1 MPWRETLLMDQ
12 RVQFIADY
20 QRDVFDVAELA
31 RRYGISRKT
40 AYKWIGRYAATGP
53 DGLRDRSRRPAHC
66 PHETPALIVAALLE
80 VRRHHP
86 SWGAKKLLNVVATRQ
101 PTWTLPARSTVC
113 DLLDRAGVIPTS
125 TRRTVPAHPGRP
137 LVPMTAP
144 NGTWTAD
151 FKGQFK
157 TRNGVY
163 CYPLT
168 IVDGFSRYLLACQGL
183 LSTAIVTARPVF
195 LRLFQEH
202 GLPAIIRT
210 DNGVPFA
217 TAALGR
223 LSTLS
228 VWWIRLGILPELIAP
243 ASPQQNGRHE
253 RMHRTLKAEATR
265 PPSGNLQAQQIRFNR
280 FRHEYNDDRPHEA
293 LNQETPASRYR
304 SSERALPRQF
314 APLEYPGHYE
324 VRLVSRNSGIR
335 WKKRWVCVTHTL
347 AGEYVGL
354 EEVGDGLWD
363 VYFGP
368 LKLGR
373 LDERRRQIEDHHG
386 RFVRKT
392 LSPMSPD

>member
-20 QRDVFDVAELA
+20 QRDVFDVADLA

-40 AYKWIGRYAATGP
+40 AYKWIDRYEAGGP
-53 DGLRDRSRRPAHC
+53 AGLVDRSRRPGRS
-66 PHETPALIVAALLE
+66 PHATPERIVVALLD

-86 SWGAKKLLNVVATRQ
+86 SWGAKKLLKVVATRQ

-113 DLLDRAGVIPTS
+113 DLLDRAGLITTS
-125 TRRTVPAHPGRP
+125 RRRPVPAHPGRS
-137 LVPMTAP
+137 LIPMTAP

-168 IVDGFSRYLLACQGL
+168 IVDGYSRYLLACHGL
-183 LSTAIVTARPVF
+183 LSTAIAGARPIF
-195 LRLFQEH
+195 LRLFQEY
-202 GLPAIIRT
+202 GLPGIIRT

-217 TAALGR
+217 TTALGR

-265 PPSGNLQAQQIRFNR
+265 PPSGTLRAQQVRFNR
-280 FRHEYNDDRPHEA
+280 FRQEYNYDRPHEA
-293 LNQETPASRYR
+293 LDQDTPAEHYLASPR
-304 SSERALPRQF
+304 ELPRHLP
-314 APLEYPGHYE
+314 PLEYPGHFE

-373 LDERRRQIEDHHG
+373 MDERRQQIEDHKG
-386 RFVRKT
+386 RFARKT

>member
-1 MPWRETLLMDQ
+1 MPWQETLLMDQ

-20 QRDVFDVAELA
+20 QRDLFDVADLA
-31 RRYGISRKT
+31 RRYGISRRT
-40 AYKWIGRYAATGP
+40 AYKWIDRYDDAGPTG
-53 DGLRDRSRRPAHC
+53 LVDRSRRPAHC
-66 PHETPALIVAALLE
+66 PHATPVAIVTALVELR
-80 VRRHHP
+80 RRHP
-86 SWGAKKLLNVVATRQ
+86 TWGAKKLRKVLGTRE

-113 DLLDRAGVIPTS
+113 DLLDRAGLVTSSRRRPTP
-125 TRRTVPAHPGRP
+125 THQGRP
-137 LVPMTAP
+137 LIAMTAA

-183 LSTAIVTARPVF
+183 LSTAIADARPIF
-195 LRLFQEH
+195 LRLFQEY
-202 GLPAIIRT
+202 GLPLIIRT

-217 TAALGR
+217 TTALGR

-265 PPSGNLQAQQIRFNR
+265 PPSANLQAQQVRFNR

-293 LNQETPASRYR
+293 LDQETPASWY
-304 SSERALPRQF
+304 PRRI
-314 APLEYPGHYE
+314 P
-324 VRLVSRNSGIR
+324 R
-335 WKKRWVCVTHTL
+335 TL
-347 AGEYVGL
+347 
-354 EEVGDGLWD
+354 
-363 VYFGP
+363 
-368 LKLGR
+368 
-373 LDERRRQIEDHHG
+373 
-386 RFVRKT
+386 
-392 LSPMSPD
+392 

>member
-1 MPWRETLLMDQ
+1 MDQ
-12 RVQFIADY
+12 RVQFIAEY
-20 QRDVFDVAELA
+20 QRAVFDIAELA

-40 AYKWIGRYAATGP
+40 AYKWIERYEIGGP
-53 DGLRDRSRRPAHC
+53 AGLVDRSRRPAHC
-66 PHETPALIVAALLE
+66 PHRTPPATIAALLE

-86 SWGAKKLLNVVATRQ
+86 TWGAKKLLKVVATRQ

-113 DLLDRAGVIPTS
+113 DLLDRAGLITAPG
-125 TRRTVPAHPGRP
+125 RRRVPAHPGRP
-137 LVPMTAP
+137 LIPMTAP

-168 IVDGFSRYLLACQGL
+168 VVDGFSRYLLACHGL
-183 LSTAIVTARPVF
+183 LSTAIATAQPIF
-195 LRLFQEH
+195 LHLFQEY
-202 GLPAIIRT
+202 GLPGIIRT

-217 TAALGR
+217 TTALGR

-265 PPSGNLQAQQIRFNR
+265 PPSGNLQAQQVRFNR

-293 LNQETPASRYR
+293 LDQETPGSVYQP
-304 SSERALPRQF
+304 SPRALPQTL
-314 APLEYPGHYE
+314 APLEYPGHFE

-335 WKKRWVCVTHTL
+335 WKKHWSLRHAHPGRRVRRTGRSRRW
-347 AGEYVGL
+347 A
-354 EEVGDGLWD
+354 
-363 VYFGP
+363 
-368 LKLGR
+368 LGR
-373 LDERRRQIEDHHG
+373 MLRASEARTDERTHPPR
-386 RFVRKT
+386 
-392 LSPMSPD
+392 